1 MVQISADERNILAA
15 AHSIFPSHRRLGSHV
30 PYEGLVELR
39 APTCRIPLGQ
49 SHAIPR
55 AFPEELTLGWWV
67 ECAVLVDVVAA
78 LEGHLPH
85 WVGNRADL
93 KRASTDATI
102 EAEVA
107 QAVGLSEARRKHHRQ
122 STGLGGRGGAT
133 RANWQFFGT
142 FACSRSD
149 RAACWYQ
156 LSAEDGRFIL
166 IVLVFLTFLDFL
178 DVITL
183 VTGTFFLPWF
193 CHLLSFLSP
202 LDPYK

>member
-1 MVQISADERNILAA
+1 VGTGPRGRYYVQGYSGRKIRDVKIKPSRAQATLLQRRIGAKAVAPQSGSSFNTAQDASALRSGPVSVPSGSKGERDRLRSFNFCMERSMVQISADERNILAA

-85 WVGNRADL
+85 
-93 KRASTDATI
+93 
-102 EAEVA
+102 
-107 QAVGLSEARRKHHRQ
+107 
-122 STGLGGRGGAT
+122 
-133 RANWQFFGT
+133 
-142 FACSRSD
+142 
-149 RAACWYQ
+149 
-156 LSAEDGRFIL
+156 
-166 IVLVFLTFLDFL
+166 
-178 DVITL
+178 
-183 VTGTFFLPWF
+183 
-193 CHLLSFLSP
+193 
-202 LDPYK
+202 